1 MKTMVLTLMAV
12 LGITLG
18 AVLGITLGATTL
30 IPAAHAAPVSINLP
44 IDAPGW
50 G

>member
-12 LGITLG
+12 LGIALSP
-18 AVLGITLGATTL
+18 TTL
-30 IPAAHAAPVSINLP
+30 IPAAHAALVSTNLP
-44 IDAPGW
+44 IDTPGW